1 MRLVET
7 KAALRALLDA
17 DRRQG
22 QRVGFVPTM
31 GFLHEGHASLIRAAR
46 AECDVVV
53 VSIFVNPL
61 QFGATEDLSAY
72 PRDLDR
78 DLAICKAEGADYV
91 LHPSVEE
98 MYGNG
103 SPLRVTVGPIGEVLC
118 GANRPGHFD
127 GVATVVAKLLNIA
140 GPCRAYF
147 GEKDAQQLVVIR
159 RLAETFDFPVEVVG
173 CPTVREPDGVAM
185 SSRNSYLNDD
195 ERRAAVVLSRALFEA
210 RDAIEEQGE
219 RDGAKVARMIGER
232 ISSEPLATLDYAA
245 CVNPRTLE
253 DMQQIDG
260 TVLLAAAAR
269 TGKARL
275 IDNTTATARAAP
287 SGG

>member
-17 DRRQG
+17 DRRNG
-22 QRVGFVPTM
+22 KRVGFVPTM
-31 GFLHEGHASLIRAAR
+31 GYLHEGHAGLIRAAR

-61 QFGATEDLSAY
+61 QFGANEDLGAY

-78 DLAICKAEGADYV
+78 DLAVCKAEGADYV
-91 LHPSVEE
+91 LHPTVDE
-98 MYGNG
+98 MYGKD
-103 SPLRVTVGPIGEVLC
+103 STLRITVGPIGDVLC
-118 GANRPGHFD
+118 GASRPGHFD
-127 GVATVVAKLLNIA
+127 GVATVVAKLFNIA

-159 RLAETFDFPVEVVG
+159 RLADTLDFPVEIVG
-173 CPTVREPDGVAM
+173 CATVREPDGLAM
-185 SSRNSYLNDD
+185 SSRNTYLKED
-195 ERRAAVVLSRALFEA
+195 ERTAAAVLSRALFEA
-210 RDAIEEQGE
+210 RDAIERQGE
-219 RDGAKVARMIGER
+219 RDGAKVARLIAER

-245 CVNPRTLE
+245 CVNPHTLE
-253 DMQQIDG
+253 DVSEITG
-260 TVLLAAAAR
+260 RVLLAAAAR
-269 TGKARL
+269 IGNARL
-275 IDNTTATARAAP
+275 IDNTTATAPAAP